1 MKNLQAAEKTQMEN
15 QTTALK
21 SASKK
26 PHVYFKNL
34 DGIRFIAASL
44 VLLQHS
50 FGFKAHYFG
59 DKAATS
65 VFDLFF
71 SMAGTM
77 GVNIFFI
84 LSGFLI
90 SYLLLT
96 EKNSTGKISYKNF
109 YLRRILRIWPLYM
122 GYGLV
127 LIFIAPVVTNWL
139 GMGGTNSWS
148 YIIVDLVFLLL
159 FSVNYQSAFAQYNP
173 NIFEVSWSVCIEEQ
187 FYLIWPF
194 LVDKFLKN
202 AKKLILTMFVISAL
216 VRVIVIVYC
225 YYYLHLPIS
234 DVNGGRNVYDIN
246 RLMIFDKLDL
256 FSSGLFM
263 AMLYRDRE
271 KYNALFKKIFHP
283 AVQVTMI
290 VLSIIY
296 LFSIVRLQGVPLILF
311 DHYAA
316 ILCFGYVILSSVLKN
331 SIINFE
337 YPLLKDLGKI
347 SYGIYIYHIAVCQIV
362 MHYFIKFLNYPGSHL
377 IYDVVYPLTNLIIT
391 CVVAY
396 ISYRFY
402 ESYFLRK
409 KKKFTIVQS
418 ENVALKPI

>member
-1 MKNLQAAEKTQMEN
+1 MKNSPSARETLTKEE
-15 QTTALK
+15 TTLK
-21 SASKK
+21 SESKK

-96 EKNSTGKISYKNF
+96 EKKSTGKINYKNF
-109 YLRRILRIWPLYM
+109 YIRRILRIWPLYM

-127 LIFIAPVVTNWL
+127 LIFVAPFVTNWL
-139 GMGGTNSWS
+139 GMGGSNSLS
-148 YIIVDLVFLLL
+148 EIVIDLVFLLL
-159 FSVNYQSAFAQYNP
+159 FSVNYQLAFADYNS

-216 VRVIVIVYC
+216 VRIIVIVYC
-225 YYYLHLPIS
+225 HYYLHWPMS
-234 DVNGGRNVYDIN
+234 DVNGGRNAYDTN
-246 RLMIFDKLDL
+246 RLMIFDKFDL
-256 FSSGLFM
+256 FSTGLFM
-263 AMLYRDRE
+263 ALLYRDRE
-271 KYNALFKKIFHP
+271 KYNNLFKKIFHP
-283 AVQVTMI
+283 AVQIIMI
-290 VLSIIY
+290 ILSVVY
-296 LFSIVRLQGVPLILF
+296 LFSIVRLTGAALIIF
-311 DHYAA
+311 DHYIA
-316 ILCFGYVILSSVLKN
+316 IVCFGYVILSSVLKN

-337 YPLLKDLGKI
+337 YPLIKDLGKI

-362 MHYFIKFLNYPGSHL
+362 MFAFRKFLNYPGSHL
-377 IYDVVYPLTNLIIT
+377 IYDVLYPLTNLIIT
-391 CVVAY
+391 CIVAF
-396 ISYRFY
+396 ISYKYY
-402 ESYFLRK
+402 ESFFLKK

>member
-1 MKNLQAAEKTQMEN
+1 MEN
-15 QTTALK
+15 APSTQEMQLKNETVALK
-21 SASKK
+21 LATKK

-109 YLRRILRIWPLYM
+109 YIRRILRIWPLYM

-127 LIFIAPVVTNWL
+127 LIFVAPVVTNWL
-139 GMGGTNSWS
+139 GMGGSNSLS
-148 YIIVDLVFLLL
+148 EIIVNLAFLLL
-159 FSVNYQSAFAQYNP
+159 FSVNYQLAFAKYNS

-202 AKKLILTMFVISAL
+202 ARKLILTMFAVSAL
-216 VRVIVIVYC
+216 VRIIVIIYC
-225 YYYLHLPIS
+225 YYYLHWPIS
-234 DVNGGRNVYDIN
+234 DVNGGRNAYDTN

-256 FSSGLFM
+256 FSTGLFM

-271 KYNALFKKIFHP
+271 KYKKQFKKIFHP
-283 AVQVTMI
+283 VVQVIMI

-296 LFSIVRLQGVPLILF
+296 LFSIIKLEGIALIVF
-311 DHYAA
+311 DHYIA
-316 ILCFGYVILSSVLKN
+316 ILCFGYVIFSSVLKN
-331 SIINFE
+331 SVINFE
-337 YPLLKDLGKI
+337 YPLLKNLGKI
-347 SYGIYIYHIAVCQIV
+347 SYGIYIYHIAICQLV
-362 MHYFIKFLNYPGSHL
+362 MFGFRKFLNYPDSHL
-377 IYDVVYPLTNLIIT
+377 IYDVLYPLINLLIT
-391 CVVAY
+391 CAVAY
-396 ISYRFY
+396 LSYRYY
-402 ESYFLRK
+402 ESFFLRK
-409 KKKFTIVQS
+409 KKKFTVVQS
-418 ENVALKPI
+418 ESVALKPV